1 MRVDCGLMREKW
13 EGSGGKGVMRGESTG
28 KDICNW
34 GSFMGICGNLVHWK
48 LPGISKGDPSE
59 NS

>member
-1 MRVDCGLMREKW
+1 MREKW
-13 EGSGGKGVMRGESTG
+13 EGSGGKGGTRGESTG
-28 KDICNW
+28 KDICIW
-34 GSFMGICGNLVHWK
+34 GSFMGICGNLVHWN